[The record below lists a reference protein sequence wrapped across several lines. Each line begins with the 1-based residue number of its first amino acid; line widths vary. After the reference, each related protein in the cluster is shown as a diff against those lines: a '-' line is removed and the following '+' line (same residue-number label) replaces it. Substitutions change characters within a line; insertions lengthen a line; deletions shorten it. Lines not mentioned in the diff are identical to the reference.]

1 MLTFQAA
8 RINYRK
14 TTSVSAPGP
23 VKIGQE
29 KTQENL
35 IIVTTTGPQSAHVLL
50 SLVDL
55 SKIAVDFRAT
65 TVVNKFQDPENPETA
80 QDWKETI
87 NNIEGQ
93 IDVYLNSQEMA
104 LINLM
109 V

>member
-1 MLTFQAA
+1 MMVTFQAA
-8 RINYRK
+8 RINYLK

-35 IIVTTTGPQSAHVLL
+35 TIVTTTGLQNVHVLL

-65 TVVNKFQDPENPETA
+65 TVVD
-80 QDWKETI
+80 
-87 NNIEGQ
+87 
-93 IDVYLNSQEMA
+93 
-104 LINLM
+104 
-109 V
+109 